1 MPEREPIVCFGGYDY
16 WYSNPG
22 SPVKLAEAAHEMG
35 HRVLWINSIGM
46 NMPKMRRSGFWRRVG
61 LKLRSWAR
69 WLKAARPGFHVL
81 TPIVLPLY
89 GNPRLES
96 LNERWLCL
104 QIRLAYR
111 LLGIRDPVALVA
123 LPSFGVV
130 ATRLKRSAL
139 IYYYTDKYDAYSD
152 LKAHEAMRR
161 RDRMLYEQ
169 ADLILCASR
178 KIQEE
183 HEKDRPGVVYF
194 PHAVDFERFEKVLEA
209 DTQMPA
215 DLAAIPSPRIGYFG
229 SLTNSNDLEIIRHCA
244 VEAPDLHFVLIGRV
258 MGDYSSLG
266 DLPNVHLLGMKPY
279 EDIPLYGK
287 YFDVGIMTWKMTE
300 WIRHCSPVKTREY
313 LALGF
318 PVVSVPIEELS
329 REFPGLVELAGDG
342 PSFLAAIRRGLD
354 EDSPELRRRR
364 RDRVRG
370 ESWQLRFTEM
380 MEALREVRDAP

>member
-1 MPEREPIVCFGGYDY
+1 
-16 WYSNPG
+16 
-22 SPVKLAEAAHEMG
+22 
-35 HRVLWINSIGM
+35 
-46 NMPKMRRSGFWRRVG
+46 
-61 LKLRSWAR
+61 
-69 WLKAARPGFHVL
+69 VL

-89 GNPRLES
+89 GNRRLES

-139 IYYYTDKYDAYSD
+139 IYYYTDKYDAYGD

-183 HEKDRPGVVYF
+183 HQGDRPGVVYF

-342 PSFLAAIRRGLD
+342 PSFLAAIRRVLA